1 MKRSMPG
8 LKTRPTSVVVVL
20 VWILIIGMAGAP
32 AAAGDLGASVAK
44 AVEQQ
49 EQAARPAATSQQP
62 MPKAYLWSGAAL
74 FAGGMAVAMNGFL
87 NNRNGEFPEFGEAD
101 STNVAM
107 GAAGLAA
114 AVGGGMLLFLG
125 KKRAAH
131 VSSVTVQPGRLSAAA
146 KLVW

>member
-1 MKRSMPG
+1 MRLSKPG
-8 LKTRPTSVVVVL
+8 LKTRPTFVTIL
-20 VWILIIGMAGAP
+20 TVWIVMIGMAAP
-32 AAAGDLGASVAK
+32 AAAGDLTSSVAK

-49 EQAARPAATSQQP
+49 EQGGRPASPSQQP
-62 MPKAYLWSGAAL
+62 MPKVYLWSGAAL
-74 FAGGMAVAMNGFL
+74 FASGMVVALNGFL

-131 VSSVTVQPGRLSAAA
+131 MSSVAVSPGRLSAAA
-146 KLVW
+146 RISW

>member
-1 MKRSMPG
+1 MRLAMPG
-8 LKTRPTSVVVVL
+8 LKTRPPFGILTA
-20 VWILIIGMAGAP
+20 WTLIIGMAGT
-32 AAAGDLGASVAK
+32 AAAGDLTASVAK

-49 EQAARPAATSQQP
+49 EQATAPAGKQT
-62 MPKAYLWSGAAL
+62 MPKMYLWSGVAL

-114 AVGGGMLLFLG
+114 AVGGGMLLYLG

-131 VSSVTVQPGRLSAAA
+131 VSSVTLAPGRIAAAA
-146 KLVW
+146 KFVW

>member
-1 MKRSMPG
+1 MKFLR
-8 LKTRPTSVVVVL
+8 VVTVWTAVVG
-20 VWILIIGMAGAP
+20 VAGSAL
-32 AAAGDLGASVAK
+32 AGDLRTSVAK
-44 AVEQQ
+44 VVEQQ
-49 EQAARPAATSQQP
+49 EQATRPAASGQP
-62 MPKAYLWSGAAL
+62 IPKAYLWSGAAL

>member
-1 MKRSMPG
+1 MRI
-8 LKTRPTSVVVVL
+8 LRLVTIWSV
-20 VWILIIGMAGAP
+20 IIGMAAP
-32 AAAGDLGASVAK
+32 AAAGELATSVAK

-49 EQAARPAATSQQP
+49 ERAARPAATSQQP

-74 FAGGMAVAMNGFL
+74 FAGGMVVAMNGFL
-87 NNRNGEFPEFGEAD
+87 NNRNGEFPEVGEAD

-107 GAAGLAA
+107 GAAGLAT

-131 VSSVTVQPGRLSAAA
+131 MSSVSVAPGRVSAAA
-146 KLVW
+146 RVSW